1 MAVNFPI
8 DQWNQGFKIMI
19 LKCIQHITKRN
30 MLLLK
35 DSLEPKEQNLQIHDF
50 NIKKCV
56 CW

>member
-19 LKCIQHITKRN
+19 LKCILHKTKRN
-30 MLLLK
+30 MSLLK

-50 NIKKCV
+50 NIRKCV

>member
-19 LKCIQHITKRN
+19 LKCILHKTKRN

-50 NIKKCV
+50 IIKKCV